1 MIMEVNYLA
10 ILVCG
15 VAAMVI
21 GFVWYGFL
29 FKKAWAKVIGVD
41 MSKMSPEECK
51 ELQKGMGGVYFAQFV
66 LSLITA
72 YVLAYHIAN
81 WAGGETSIII
91 AIFTWFGFI
100 MTTIAGAS
108 LWSGKSKK
116 LAWNMFFISVGAQLV
131 TFIAFGLIINA
142 FK

>member
-1 MIMEVNYLA
+1 MEVNYLA
-10 ILVCG
+10 IIVCA
-15 VAAMVI
+15 VASMVV

-29 FKKAWAKVIGVD
+29 FKKAWMQVMGID

-51 ELQKGMGGVYFAQFV
+51 ELQKGMGGVYLAQFI

-72 YVLAYHIAN
+72 YILAYHIAS

-91 AIFTWFGFI
+91 AICTWFGFV
-100 MTTIAGAS
+100 MTTVAGSA
-108 LWSGKSKK
+108 LWSGKPKK
-116 LAWNMFFISVGAQLV
+116 LAWKMFFIVAGAQLV
-131 TFIAFGLIINA
+131 TFIAFGFIINA